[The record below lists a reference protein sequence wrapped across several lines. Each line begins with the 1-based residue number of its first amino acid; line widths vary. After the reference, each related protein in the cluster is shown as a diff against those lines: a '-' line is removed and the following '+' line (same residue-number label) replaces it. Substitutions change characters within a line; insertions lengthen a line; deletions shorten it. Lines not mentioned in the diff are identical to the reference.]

1 MKCHTHQISSIKK
14 DFYGLKNFGINYGLV
29 FTAWNSREFK
39 GHLTYLGLVL
49 MRYCQITKN
58 LVSHRA
64 TKIREEAIGK

>member
-39 GHLTYLGLVL
+39 GHLTYLGFELNML
-49 MRYCQITKN
+49 SPDKQN
-58 LVSHRA
+58 LS
-64 TKIREEAIGK
+64 I